1 MKRLC
6 LFFGLLIASP
16 LWATPEK
23 IEIFFLSE
31 QKAQALI
38 ERIQNRESPKLSQAL
53 VQNYE
58 CIPMGDGCFHP
69 QLGFTE
75 DKPSVLSPSEEE
87 KKPEG
92 YELKTINSL
101 DVNMIEC
108 REGEHFDIFCGESK
122 PEETKAETEPADLEV
137 WFDVSTS
144 MRKTDYSKDLEHC
157 NRRTMARVLV
167 ARCEKRPRIAVYNTA
182 LKSLSDLSG
191 ICLYQGT
198 NDQRRLLRWIRAS
211 KAKHLVLV
219 MDTEEYTGELR
230 DFLSVENTILHGLD
244 AKSLYSDD
252 LVDRVDTLTS
262 SCKK

>member
-6 LFFGLLIASP
+6 LILGLVIASP

-38 ERIQNRESPKLSQAL
+38 ERIQNREAPRLSRAL

-69 QLGFTE
+69 QLGFTKE
-75 DKPSVLSPSEEE
+75 KPPILSPSKKEEG
-87 KKPEG
+87 PEG

-122 PEETKAETEPADLEV
+122 PEQAGAKTSSAELEV
-137 WFDVSTS
+137 WFDISTS
-144 MRKTDYSKDLEHC
+144 MRKADYSKDLEHC
-157 NRRTMARVLV
+157 HRRTMARVLV
-167 ARCEKRPRIAVYNTA
+167 ERCEKRPRIAVYNTS

-230 DFLSVENTILHGLD
+230 DFLSVENTVLHGLD
-244 AKSLYSDD
+244 TKSLYSEELVD
-252 LVDRVDTLTS
+252 LVDKLTS